1 MGEALP
7 DFTIKGDIQSDLQSL
22 AYIPQK
28 LPERPKIGIKTTSLD
43 SAGFRLQHYLSFG
56 RGVALIATVC

>member
-1 MGEALP
+1 MEALP

-28 LPERPKIGIKTTSLD
+28 LPEGAKNKELYDP
-43 SAGFRLQHYLSFG
+43 LSFWIL
-56 RGVALIATVC
+56 LI